1 MGWAFTAFRTSLRV
15 RAARFARAKGG
26 AAAVEFALMAIPF
39 FLLLFGVIELSL
51 IFLLSTTMDNATGE
65 VGRRIR
71 TGELQTQGGATP
83 QAFKTAICDT
93 LGWLKGDCESNLFVD
108 VRTFSSFQAAGSQG
122 APVTND
128 AFDPTQFQFNLGQPG
143 SIVLV
148 RAFYKW
154 PFMTPLV
161 SKAMGQF
168 SDGSMV
174 LLSTVTF
181 RNEPYAATSPAP
193 GP

>member
-1 MGWAFTAFRTSLRV
+1 MGWSVSDFTTSLRG
-15 RAARFARAKGG
+15 RAGRFARARGG
-26 AAAVEFALMAIPF
+26 AAAVEFALMAVPF
-39 FLLLFGVIELSL
+39 FLLLFGVIELAL
-51 IFLLSTTMDNATGE
+51 IFLLSTTLDNASGE
-65 VGRRIR
+65 VARRIR

-93 LGWLKGDCESNLFVD
+93 LGWLKGDCESNLYVD
-108 VRTFSSFQAAGSQG
+108 VRTFQSFQTAGGAG
-122 APVTND
+122 APVDGD
-128 AFDPTQFQFNLGQPG
+128 AFDPSDFQFQLGQPN

-168 SDGSMV
+168 SDGSTV
-174 LLSTVTF
+174 LMSTVTF
-181 RNEPYAATSPAP
+181 KNEPYAAGGA
-193 GP
+193 